1 MLAELCNPVADP
13 VDETLHD
20 LEMRLQA
27 HLGSRVRHLVL
38 VARED
43 GVVLHGVARTYYAKQ
58 LAQHAV
64 MASFGYRVAS
74 NEIEVL
80 SPRTPTPCAV
90 LRL

>member
-1 MLAELCNPVADP
+1 MLAELCNPA
-13 VDETLHD
+13 EEALQD
-20 LEMRLQA
+20 LGIRLQSQ
-27 HLGSRVRHLVL
+27 LGSRVQHLVL

-43 GVVLHGVARTYYAKQ
+43 GIVLHGIARTYHAKQ

-80 SPRTPTPCAV
+80 SARTSMPCAV
-90 LRL
+90 LRV